1 MRITEST
8 LRKIVREEIVNAS
21 VRSGTMSLREGR
33 RLMESLLPD
42 EIKSMGLKT
51 GVDVGPTK
59 FEKMKVYDLATD
71 TTWKIVPTEITDTRI
86 TSTLVFARK
95 STGWEVIS
103 TYDEGSG
110 MTTTELRGPTGVAA
124 KQKTKGDLASTHG
137 VHATFLRSDEALDDV
152 KKKINAAGQAAQK

>member
-8 LRKIVREEIVNAS
+8 LRRIIREEIVGQA
-21 VRSGTMSLREGR
+21 VREGKMTLREGR

-51 GVDVGPTK
+51 GVGAGPTK

-71 TTWKIVPTEITDTRI
+71 ITWKIVPTEITDTRI

-103 TYDEGSG
+103 TYDKGTG
-110 MTTTELRGPTGVAA
+110 MTTTELKGPTGVVAN
-124 KQKTKGDLASTHG
+124 QKTEGDLASTHG
-137 VHATFLRSDEALDDV
+137 VHATFLRNDEALDDV
-152 KKKINAAGQAAQK
+152 TKKINAAGQAAQK